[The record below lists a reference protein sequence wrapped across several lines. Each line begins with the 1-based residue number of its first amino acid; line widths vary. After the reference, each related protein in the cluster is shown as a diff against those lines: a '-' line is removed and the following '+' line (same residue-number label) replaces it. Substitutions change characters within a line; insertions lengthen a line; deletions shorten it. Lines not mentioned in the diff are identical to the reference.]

1 MMSKRQ
7 VSSIRHEVVRRTFAG
22 FICVFASCSLF
33 SQEVLTDLTTNPAII
48 KKYSERHF
56 SNAKFKFI
64 TPDTIALPFLD
75 DFSKEDIY
83 PDASL
88 WLDSNVFINRD
99 YPIQPPTLGAATFD
113 GVSKTGCPYDTTA
126 GSTISAAADKL
137 TSKPINLAL
146 LPSDSVYLSFYWQA
160 EGRGND
166 PESSDTLLLDFRNPI
181 TQVWTNVWYK
191 KGYNP
196 SPSDT
201 SFRLV
206 TIPITDP
213 AFLKTAFQFRFRNNA
228 TTSGNVD
235 HWHIDYVLLDKNRSM
250 GDTIFSDVS
259 FAYNCR
265 SLLKNYYAMPWKQ
278 YQASEMKTN
287 LDFLI
292 RNNDTVQKNTS
303 FGYEIFNSVGGSE
316 ATYSGGS
323 NNCPPYP
330 GYWANPAMSNPPI
343 VATSTPYAYPALTDA
358 ASFTI
363 ECMMGTTL
371 NDKDKWNDT
380 LRFKQNFHNY
390 YAYDDGT
397 VEAGY
402 GLNVYGGQMAYKFS
416 LNTQDTLV
424 AVQMLFNWMP
434 PKVSQRQFKIRVW
447 ADAGG
452 SPGTMLYEDTLVSPK
467 YQYQMHNTWG
477 NLTNIFHTYVFKVP
491 QILNGT
497 FYVGLIQ
504 YCCNGSNELINIGY
518 DKNTDSGNKM
528 FYNTGGGW
536 SQSTLAQKGSWM
548 IRPVFGDTN
557 GLAGVNEQTT
567 APEFYIYPNPTKGE
581 FTIGS
586 VPANQTVRMSAASG
600 QLIIYNLF
608 GEVILSQT
616 LEGKEQTITL
626 YAPSGIYFLH
636 IQDEKGNTHSQKLIL
651 TK

>member
-1 MMSKRQ
+1 MMNRQSKSAVGSWQ
-7 VSSIRHEVVRRTFAG
+7 LAMISVGLMFSG
-22 FICVFASCSLF
+22 LQGN
-33 SQEVLTDLTTNPAII
+33 SQEILTELTTNPTLIQ
-48 KKYSERHF
+48 KYSQGQLTNV
-56 SNAKFKFI
+56 NAKYKFV
-64 TPDTIALPFLD
+64 TLDTIALPFLD

-126 GSTISAAADKL
+126 TATVSAPADKL

-166 PESSDTLLLDFRNPI
+166 PEASDTLLLDFLNPT
-181 TQVWTNVWYK
+181 TQVWTNVWYR

-196 SPSDT
+196 SNSDT
-201 SFRLV
+201 VFRLV

-213 AFLKTAFQFRFRNNA
+213 AYLKTAFQFRFRNNA

-235 HWHIDYVLLDKNRSM
+235 HWHIDYVLLDKNRGM
-250 GDTIFSDVS
+250 GDTIFSDVA
-259 FAYNCR
+259 FAYNCK
-265 SLLKNYYAMPWKQ
+265 SLLKNYQAMPWRQ
-278 YQASEMKTN
+278 YQPSEMKTN
-287 LDFLI
+287 LDFFI
-292 RNNDTVQKNTS
+292 RNNDTVTKNIS
-303 FGYEIFNSVGGSE
+303 FNYEIFNNTGGTE

-323 NNCPPYP
+323 NNCDPYRIIKYMNFAP
-330 GYWANPAMSNPPI
+330 MTHPQIG
-343 VATSTPYAYPALTDA
+343 TTPYTYPSLTDSG
-358 ASFTI
+358 SFTI
-363 ECMMGTTL
+363 ETAL
-371 NDKDKWNDT
+371 NTSPDKDRWNDT

-402 GLNVYGGQMAYKFS
+402 GLNVYGGQMAYKFT
-416 LNTQDTLV
+416 LNTPDTLV

-452 SPGTMLYEDTLVSPK
+452 VPGTMIYEDSLVSPK
-467 YQYQMHNTWG
+467 YQFQDPNHSTWG
-477 NLTNIFHTYVFKVP
+477 NLTNMFYPYKLSNPIEG
-491 QILNGT
+491 LSGT

-518 DKNTDSGNKM
+518 DKNTDASNKM

-536 SQSTLAQKGSWM
+536 SQSALAQKGSWM
-548 IRPVFGDTN
+548 IRPVFGDT
-557 GLAGVNEQTT
+557 AGILSVNEH
-567 APEFYIYPNPTKGE
+567 ASSSFLVFPNP
-581 FTIGS
+581 S
-586 VPANQTVRMSAASG
+586 SG
-600 QLIIYNLF
+600 QFQIQSSMEDEKWQMADVYNIYGEKVCSLTPLLTSSLID
-608 GEVILSQT
+608 LSD
-616 LEGKEQTITL
+616 K
-626 YAPSGIYFLH
+626 PSGIYFLR
-636 IQDEKGNTHSQKLIL
+636 ITDEKGNMHSQKLIL